1 MRPATKHQ
9 NLASSIRRRRRR
21 RHNPGGRGRR
31 RSGTIPHRRTGR
43 AVKRSHVAL
52 SPRGD
57 VPAIPRPVPFGPY
70 LTALGLAADTGP
82 GPNRAQS
89 IAFYRFKSNRRWG
102 WLGRLPQVEL
112 GYCLECERMAAMA
125 MLGPLKRPCPC
136 SARPALA
143 DSEVSRKRRRFCVA
157 QMRASERESDLG
169 DDCNEEQFL
178 SFISVRI
185 LLL

>member
-102 WLGRLPQVEL
+102 WLGSAAHAEPPATSRTRIQRFL
-112 GYCLECERMAAMA
+112 GSADVFVWHRCER
-125 MLGPLKRPCPC
+125 
-136 SARPALA
+136 AR
-143 DSEVSRKRRRFCVA
+143 EKV
-157 QMRASERESDLG
+157 
-169 DDCNEEQFL
+169 
-178 SFISVRI
+178 I
-185 LLL
+185 